1 MFRCVVLST
10 TLQIAV
16 LALPFEDMNLV
27 RNTNFVSTKKDKK
40 A

>member
-1 MFRCVVLST
+1 MFRFVVMSI

-16 LALPFEDMNLV
+16 LALPFEDMDLV
-27 RNTNFVSTKKDKK
+27 RNTNFVSTKKDTK